1 MNDEAQPTAEPRAAE
16 GQQAA
21 PAQQLAERVARA
33 LYEVDK
39 SSQALGIRIL
49 EVRPGYARLAMAVRP
64 DMVNGHRI
72 CHGGMVFTL
81 ADSSFAFACNSYN
94 ENTVAAAAS
103 IDFLAPAHQGD
114 ELTAIATEVW
124 RSRRNG
130 IYEVTVTNQE
140 GARIA
145 LFRGRSARIDGHVL
159 KID

>member
-1 MNDEAQPTAEPRAAE
+1 MN
-16 GQQAA
+16 G
-21 PAQQLAERVARA
+21 AQQLAENVARA
-33 LYEVDK
+33 LYDSDK

-49 EVRPGYARLAMAVRP
+49 EVRPGYARLAMVVRP

-81 ADSSFAFACNSYN
+81 ADSAFAFACNSYN

-103 IDFLAPAHQGD
+103 IDFLAPSHQGD
-114 ELTAIATEVW
+114 ELTATASEVW

-140 GARIA
+140 GTRIA

-159 KID
+159 NID